1 MVFGVPRACWLL
13 LTVLL
18 VSQECYALDGS
29 RLKQRADAVLTLMSY
44 TVVPDVTASDLN
56 IGSGANE
63 KNELTL
69 TQFGGGATLSEDFP
83 LYLEGTLGY
92 SRYDPQFVV
101 SDGAQSRTIPTKWNS
116 LTATGGVGWDFP

>member
-18 VSQECYALDGS
+18 VSQESYALDGS

-56 IGSGANE
+56 MAPARMRKTN
-63 KNELTL
+63 
-69 TQFGGGATLSEDFP
+69 
-83 LYLEGTLGY
+83 
-92 SRYDPQFVV
+92 
-101 SDGAQSRTIPTKWNS
+101 
-116 LTATGGVGWDFP
+116 